1 MFSPKTIEDMVRQFI
16 DSLPSGLKNL
26 NQDMHQQLSTAL
38 QSWFSKM
45 DLVTREEFDI
55 QCQVLIKTRLKL
67 DELGTQLELLRNK
80 SDNFANRS

>member
-1 MFSPKTIEDMVRQFI
+1 MFSPKTIEDMAKQFV
-16 DSLPSGLKNL
+16 DSLPSNVKNL
-26 NQDMHQQLSTAL
+26 NQDIQQQLNTAL

-67 DELGTQLELLRNK
+67 DALEKQLELLRSNPEP
-80 SDNFANRS
+80 R